1 MKYTISGFSQQEA
14 LQFKKIVS
22 DKSGKEKE
30 IKVDCTDLLIL
41 RWFVDFYPK
50 MTKVEIDG
58 SQYAWVQYQK
68 ILQDLPL
75 LDIKKQALFDRFQKM
90 CEFEILTHRII
101 KAGGSFSYYGFGKM
115 YSALIDTESSQISK
129 GEYSTNEGVSSQIH
143 KVEYSTNEQINKSIK
158 DKSINDNK
166 KERKTSYDK
175 ILSGI
180 EESNNTQKQQ
190 VAKARSGEE
199 ETNALKEKIKC
210 LEKEIEILKN
220 NNNIKERKKEEPKKK
235 ATSYDEIL
243 SGIADEELKT
253 LYLEYIKMRKLIKA
267 PMTDRALQMLISK
280 VNTLEPDSIDNQKE
294 LLETAIMN
302 NWKSVY
308 PIKKGA
314 KDSEQS
320 DYGNNKRN
328 GDEYSFLG

>member
-1 MKYTISGFSQQEA
+1 MDNQLKLNDIADELLIVNKITIDKLFNLENCTDCIALYLFYYKTAKWQKTNTIKANDTYIKKSLKWGTDRIRKTKQTLKENGLIDIVQRRENGKITGWFVEVSYLVSQ
-14 LQFKKIVS
+14 KKTEDI
-22 DKSGKEKE
+22 K
-30 IKVDCTDLLIL
+30 IKV
-41 RWFVDFYPK
+41 
-50 MTKVEIDG
+50 
-58 SQYAWVQYQK
+58 
-68 ILQDLPL
+68 
-75 LDIKKQALFDRFQKM
+75 
-90 CEFEILTHRII
+90 
-101 KAGGSFSYYGFGKM
+101 
-115 YSALIDTESSQISK
+115 
-129 GEYSTNEGVSSQIH
+129 
-143 KVEYSTNEQINKSIK
+143 
-158 DKSINDNK
+158 
-166 KERKTSYDK
+166 
-175 ILSGI
+175 

-280 VNTLEPDSIDNQKE
+280 VNTLEPDSTDNQKE

>member
-1 MKYTISGFSQQEA
+1 M
-14 LQFKKIVS
+14 
-22 DKSGKEKE
+22 DE
-30 IKVDCTDLLIL
+30 IKLNDIADDLLIL
-41 RWFVDFYPK
+41 NKITIDRLFQLENCADCIALYVFYYK
-50 MTKVEIDG
+50 TAKWQKTDTVKANDQYVKKSLKWGISKIQKTKQTLKEHG
-58 SQYAWVQYQK
+58 
-68 ILQDLPL
+68 
-75 LDIKKQALFDRFQKM
+75 
-90 CEFEILTHRII
+90 
-101 KAGGSFSYYGFGKM
+101 
-115 YSALIDTESSQISK
+115 LIDIVQRRKDGKI
-129 GEYSTNEGVSSQIH
+129 EGWFIKVSYLVS
-143 KVEYSTNEQINKSIK
+143 
-158 DKSINDNK
+158 
-166 KERKTSYDK
+166 ERKAEEIK
-175 ILSGI
+175 IKVQD
-180 EESNNTQKQQ
+180 SNNTQNEQ
-190 VAKARSGEE
+190 VENCTSCNE

-210 LEKEIEILKN
+210 LEKEIEMLKN

-243 SGIADEELKT
+243 SEIADEELKS

-267 PMTDRALQMLISK
+267 PMTDRALQMLINK

-320 DYGNNKRN
+320 DYGNNRRN

>member
-1 MKYTISGFSQQEA
+1 MDNQLKLNDIADELLIVNKITIDKLFNLENCTDCIALYLFYYKTAKWQKTNTIKANDTYIKKSLKWGTDRIRKTKQTLKENGLIDIVQRRENGKITGWFVEVSYLVSQ
-14 LQFKKIVS
+14 KKTEDI
-22 DKSGKEKE
+22 K
-30 IKVDCTDLLIL
+30 IKV
-41 RWFVDFYPK
+41 
-50 MTKVEIDG
+50 
-58 SQYAWVQYQK
+58 
-68 ILQDLPL
+68 
-75 LDIKKQALFDRFQKM
+75 
-90 CEFEILTHRII
+90 
-101 KAGGSFSYYGFGKM
+101 
-115 YSALIDTESSQISK
+115 
-129 GEYSTNEGVSSQIH
+129 
-143 KVEYSTNEQINKSIK
+143 
-158 DKSINDNK
+158 
-166 KERKTSYDK
+166 
-175 ILSGI
+175 

-190 VAKARSGEE
+190 VAKATSGEG

-243 SGIADEELKT
+243 SEIVDEELKS

-280 VNTLEPDSIDNQKE
+280 VNTLEPDNIDNQKE

-314 KDSEQS
+314 KDSEQP

>member
-1 MKYTISGFSQQEA
+1 MDNQLKLNDIADELLIVNKITIDKLFNLENCTDCIALYLFYYKTAKWQKTNTIKANDTYIKKSLKWGTDRIRKTKQTLKENGLIDIVQRRENGKITGWFVEVSYLVSQ
-14 LQFKKIVS
+14 KKTEDI
-22 DKSGKEKE
+22 K
-30 IKVDCTDLLIL
+30 IKV
-41 RWFVDFYPK
+41 
-50 MTKVEIDG
+50 
-58 SQYAWVQYQK
+58 
-68 ILQDLPL
+68 
-75 LDIKKQALFDRFQKM
+75 
-90 CEFEILTHRII
+90 
-101 KAGGSFSYYGFGKM
+101 
-115 YSALIDTESSQISK
+115 
-129 GEYSTNEGVSSQIH
+129 
-143 KVEYSTNEQINKSIK
+143 
-158 DKSINDNK
+158 
-166 KERKTSYDK
+166 
-175 ILSGI
+175 

-243 SGIADEELKT
+243 SEIADEELKS

-267 PMTDRALQMLISK
+267 PMTDRALQMLINK

>member
-1 MKYTISGFSQQEA
+1 MKYTISGFSQQKA

-50 MTKVEIDG
+50 MMKVEIDG
-58 SQYAWVQYQK
+58 SQYAWVEYQK

-90 CEFEILTHRII
+90 CEFEILTHRTI
-101 KAGGSFSYYGFGKM
+101 KAGGSFSYYGFGNM

-129 GEYSTNEGVSSQIH
+129 GNYSTNEGVSSQIH
-143 KVEYSTNEQINKSIK
+143 KVEYSTTEQINKSIK
-158 DKSINDNK
+158 DKSISDNK
-166 KERKTSYDK
+166 KERKTSYD
-175 ILSGI
+175 
-180 EESNNTQKQQ
+180 
-190 VAKARSGEE
+190 
-199 ETNALKEKIKC
+199 
-210 LEKEIEILKN
+210 
-220 NNNIKERKKEEPKKK
+220 
-235 ATSYDEIL
+235 EIL
-243 SGIADEELKT
+243 SEIADEELKS

>member
-1 MKYTISGFSQQEA
+1 MDNQLKLNDIADELLIVNKITIDKLFNLENCTDCIALYLFYYKTAKWQKTNTIKANDTYIKKSLKWGTDRIRKTKQTLKENGLIDIVQRRENGKITGWFVEVSYLVSQ
-14 LQFKKIVS
+14 KKTEDI
-22 DKSGKEKE
+22 K
-30 IKVDCTDLLIL
+30 IKV
-41 RWFVDFYPK
+41 
-50 MTKVEIDG
+50 
-58 SQYAWVQYQK
+58 
-68 ILQDLPL
+68 
-75 LDIKKQALFDRFQKM
+75 
-90 CEFEILTHRII
+90 
-101 KAGGSFSYYGFGKM
+101 
-115 YSALIDTESSQISK
+115 
-129 GEYSTNEGVSSQIH
+129 
-143 KVEYSTNEQINKSIK
+143 
-158 DKSINDNK
+158 
-166 KERKTSYDK
+166 
-175 ILSGI
+175 

-280 VNTLEPDSIDNQKE
+280 VNTLEPDSIYNQKE

>member
-1 MKYTISGFSQQEA
+1 MDNQLKLNDIADELLIVNKITIDKLFNLENCTDCIALYLFYYKTAKWQKTNTIKANDTYIKKSLKWGTDRIRKTKQTLKENGLIDIVQRRENGKITGWFVEVSYLVSQ
-14 LQFKKIVS
+14 KKTEDI
-22 DKSGKEKE
+22 K
-30 IKVDCTDLLIL
+30 IKV
-41 RWFVDFYPK
+41 
-50 MTKVEIDG
+50 
-58 SQYAWVQYQK
+58 
-68 ILQDLPL
+68 
-75 LDIKKQALFDRFQKM
+75 
-90 CEFEILTHRII
+90 
-101 KAGGSFSYYGFGKM
+101 
-115 YSALIDTESSQISK
+115 
-129 GEYSTNEGVSSQIH
+129 
-143 KVEYSTNEQINKSIK
+143 
-158 DKSINDNK
+158 
-166 KERKTSYDK
+166 
-175 ILSGI
+175 

-280 VNTLEPDSIDNQKE
+280 VNTLEPDIIDNQKE

>member
-1 MKYTISGFSQQEA
+1 MLKKGLDISLISGVTGLS
-14 LQFKKIVS
+14 
-22 DKSGKEKE
+22 
-30 IKVDCTDLLIL
+30 
-41 RWFVDFYPK
+41 
-50 MTKVEIDG
+50 
-58 SQYAWVQYQK
+58 
-68 ILQDLPL
+68 
-75 LDIKKQALFDRFQKM
+75 
-90 CEFEILTHRII
+90 
-101 KAGGSFSYYGFGKM
+101 
-115 YSALIDTESSQISK
+115 
-129 GEYSTNEGVSSQIH
+129 
-143 KVEYSTNEQINKSIK
+143 NEQINKSIK

-175 ILSGI
+175 ILPGI

-280 VNTLEPDSIDNQKE
+280 VNTLEPYSIDNQKK

>member
-1 MKYTISGFSQQEA
+1 MDNQLKLNDIADELLIVNKITIDKLFNLENCTDCIALYLFYYKTAKWQKTNTIKANDTYIKKSLKWGTDRIRKTKQTLKENGLIDIVQRRENGKITGWFVEVSYLVSQ
-14 LQFKKIVS
+14 KKTEDI
-22 DKSGKEKE
+22 K
-30 IKVDCTDLLIL
+30 IKV
-41 RWFVDFYPK
+41 
-50 MTKVEIDG
+50 
-58 SQYAWVQYQK
+58 
-68 ILQDLPL
+68 
-75 LDIKKQALFDRFQKM
+75 
-90 CEFEILTHRII
+90 
-101 KAGGSFSYYGFGKM
+101 
-115 YSALIDTESSQISK
+115 
-129 GEYSTNEGVSSQIH
+129 
-143 KVEYSTNEQINKSIK
+143 
-158 DKSINDNK
+158 
-166 KERKTSYDK
+166 
-175 ILSGI
+175 

-243 SGIADEELKT
+243 SEIADEELKS

>member
-1 MKYTISGFSQQEA
+1 MDNQLKLNDIADELLIVNKITIDKLFNLENCTDCIALYLFYYKTAKWQKTNTIKANDTYIKKSLKWGTDRIRKTKQTLKENGLIDIVQRRENGKITGWFVEVSYLVSQ
-14 LQFKKIVS
+14 KKTGDI
-22 DKSGKEKE
+22 K
-30 IKVDCTDLLIL
+30 IKV
-41 RWFVDFYPK
+41 
-50 MTKVEIDG
+50 
-58 SQYAWVQYQK
+58 
-68 ILQDLPL
+68 
-75 LDIKKQALFDRFQKM
+75 
-90 CEFEILTHRII
+90 
-101 KAGGSFSYYGFGKM
+101 
-115 YSALIDTESSQISK
+115 
-129 GEYSTNEGVSSQIH
+129 
-143 KVEYSTNEQINKSIK
+143 
-158 DKSINDNK
+158 
-166 KERKTSYDK
+166 
-175 ILSGI
+175 

-267 PMTDRALQMLISK
+267 PMTDRALQMLISN
-280 VNTLEPDSIDNQKE
+280 VNTVEPDSTDNQKE

>member
-1 MKYTISGFSQQEA
+1 MDNQLKLNDIADELLIVNKITIDKLFNLENCTDCIALYLFYYKTAKWQKTNTIKANDTYIKKSLKWGTDRIRKTKQTLKENGLIDIVQRRENGKITGWFVEVSYLVSQ
-14 LQFKKIVS
+14 KKTEDI
-22 DKSGKEKE
+22 K
-30 IKVDCTDLLIL
+30 IKV
-41 RWFVDFYPK
+41 
-50 MTKVEIDG
+50 
-58 SQYAWVQYQK
+58 
-68 ILQDLPL
+68 
-75 LDIKKQALFDRFQKM
+75 
-90 CEFEILTHRII
+90 
-101 KAGGSFSYYGFGKM
+101 
-115 YSALIDTESSQISK
+115 
-129 GEYSTNEGVSSQIH
+129 
-143 KVEYSTNEQINKSIK
+143 
-158 DKSINDNK
+158 
-166 KERKTSYDK
+166 
-175 ILSGI
+175 

-220 NNNIKERKKEEPKKK
+220 NNKIKERKKEEPKKK
-235 ATSYDEIL
+235 ATAYDEIL
-243 SGIADEELKT
+243 SEIADEELKT

>member
-1 MKYTISGFSQQEA
+1 MDNQLKLNDIADELLIVNKITIDKLFNLENCTDCIALYLFYYKTAKWQKTNTIKANDTYIKKSLKWGTDRIRKTKQTLKENGLIDIVQRRENGKITGWFVEVSYLVSQ
-14 LQFKKIVS
+14 KKTEDI
-22 DKSGKEKE
+22 K
-30 IKVDCTDLLIL
+30 IKV
-41 RWFVDFYPK
+41 
-50 MTKVEIDG
+50 
-58 SQYAWVQYQK
+58 
-68 ILQDLPL
+68 
-75 LDIKKQALFDRFQKM
+75 
-90 CEFEILTHRII
+90 
-101 KAGGSFSYYGFGKM
+101 
-115 YSALIDTESSQISK
+115 
-129 GEYSTNEGVSSQIH
+129 
-143 KVEYSTNEQINKSIK
+143 
-158 DKSINDNK
+158 
-166 KERKTSYDK
+166 
-175 ILSGI
+175 

-267 PMTDRALQMLISK
+267 PMTDRALQMLINK
-280 VNTLEPDSIDNQKE
+280 VNTLEPDSLDNQKE

>member
-1 MKYTISGFSQQEA
+1 MDNQLKLNDIADELLIVNKITIDKLFNLENCTDCIALYLFYYKTAKWQKTNTIKANDTYIKKSLKWGTDRIRKTKQTLKENGLIDIVQRRENGKITGWFVEVSYLVSQ
-14 LQFKKIVS
+14 KKTEDI
-22 DKSGKEKE
+22 K
-30 IKVDCTDLLIL
+30 IKV
-41 RWFVDFYPK
+41 
-50 MTKVEIDG
+50 
-58 SQYAWVQYQK
+58 
-68 ILQDLPL
+68 
-75 LDIKKQALFDRFQKM
+75 
-90 CEFEILTHRII
+90 
-101 KAGGSFSYYGFGKM
+101 
-115 YSALIDTESSQISK
+115 
-129 GEYSTNEGVSSQIH
+129 
-143 KVEYSTNEQINKSIK
+143 
-158 DKSINDNK
+158 
-166 KERKTSYDK
+166 
-175 ILSGI
+175 

-243 SGIADEELKT
+243 AEIADEELKS

-280 VNTLEPDSIDNQKE
+280 VNTLEPYSIDNQKE

>member
-1 MKYTISGFSQQEA
+1 MDNQLKLNDIADELLIVNKITIDKLFNLENCTDCIALYLFYYKTAKWQKTNTIKANDTYIKKSLKWGTDRIRKTKQTLKENGLIDIVQRRENGKITGWFVEVSYLVSQ
-14 LQFKKIVS
+14 KKTEDI
-22 DKSGKEKE
+22 K
-30 IKVDCTDLLIL
+30 IKV
-41 RWFVDFYPK
+41 
-50 MTKVEIDG
+50 
-58 SQYAWVQYQK
+58 
-68 ILQDLPL
+68 
-75 LDIKKQALFDRFQKM
+75 
-90 CEFEILTHRII
+90 
-101 KAGGSFSYYGFGKM
+101 
-115 YSALIDTESSQISK
+115 
-129 GEYSTNEGVSSQIH
+129 
-143 KVEYSTNEQINKSIK
+143 
-158 DKSINDNK
+158 
-166 KERKTSYDK
+166 
-175 ILSGI
+175 

-280 VNTLEPDSIDNQKE
+280 VNTLEPDSIYNQKE
-294 LLETAIMN
+294 LLETAIIN

>member
-90 CEFEILTHRII
+90 CEFEILTHKTI

-115 YSALIDTESSQISK
+115 YSALIDTESSQIHK
-129 GEYSTNEGVSSQIH
+129 GEYST
-143 KVEYSTNEQINKSIK
+143 KEQINKSIK

-267 PMTDRALQMLISK
+267 PMTDRALQMLINK
-280 VNTLEPDSIDNQKE
+280 VNTLEPYSIDNQKE

>member
-1 MKYTISGFSQQEA
+1 MDNQLKLNDIADELLIVNKSTIDKLFNLENCTDCVALYLFYYKTAKWQKTNTIKANDTYIKKSLKWGTDRIRKTKQTLKENGLIDIVQRRENGKITGWFVEVSYLVSQ
-14 LQFKKIVS
+14 KKTEDI
-22 DKSGKEKE
+22 K
-30 IKVDCTDLLIL
+30 IKV
-41 RWFVDFYPK
+41 
-50 MTKVEIDG
+50 
-58 SQYAWVQYQK
+58 
-68 ILQDLPL
+68 
-75 LDIKKQALFDRFQKM
+75 
-90 CEFEILTHRII
+90 
-101 KAGGSFSYYGFGKM
+101 
-115 YSALIDTESSQISK
+115 
-129 GEYSTNEGVSSQIH
+129 
-143 KVEYSTNEQINKSIK
+143 
-158 DKSINDNK
+158 
-166 KERKTSYDK
+166 
-175 ILSGI
+175 

-280 VNTLEPDSIDNQKE
+280 VNTLEPDSIYNQKE

>member
-1 MKYTISGFSQQEA
+1 MDNQLKLNDIADELLIVNKITIDKLFNLENCTDCIALYLFYYKTAKWQKTNTIKANDTYIKKSLKWGTDRIRKTKQTLKENGLIDIVQRRENGKITGWFVEVSYLVSQ
-14 LQFKKIVS
+14 KKTEDI
-22 DKSGKEKE
+22 K
-30 IKVDCTDLLIL
+30 IKV
-41 RWFVDFYPK
+41 
-50 MTKVEIDG
+50 
-58 SQYAWVQYQK
+58 
-68 ILQDLPL
+68 
-75 LDIKKQALFDRFQKM
+75 
-90 CEFEILTHRII
+90 
-101 KAGGSFSYYGFGKM
+101 
-115 YSALIDTESSQISK
+115 
-129 GEYSTNEGVSSQIH
+129 
-143 KVEYSTNEQINKSIK
+143 
-158 DKSINDNK
+158 
-166 KERKTSYDK
+166 
-175 ILSGI
+175 

-280 VNTLEPDSIDNQKE
+280 VNTLEPDSLDNQKE

>member
-1 MKYTISGFSQQEA
+1 MDNQLKLNDIADELLIVNKSTIDKLFNLENCTDCVALYLFYYKTAKWQKTNTIKANDTYIKKSLKWGTDRIRKTKQTLKENGLIDIVQRRENGKITGWFVEVSYLVSQ
-14 LQFKKIVS
+14 KKTEDI
-22 DKSGKEKE
+22 K
-30 IKVDCTDLLIL
+30 IKV
-41 RWFVDFYPK
+41 
-50 MTKVEIDG
+50 
-58 SQYAWVQYQK
+58 
-68 ILQDLPL
+68 
-75 LDIKKQALFDRFQKM
+75 
-90 CEFEILTHRII
+90 
-101 KAGGSFSYYGFGKM
+101 
-115 YSALIDTESSQISK
+115 
-129 GEYSTNEGVSSQIH
+129 
-143 KVEYSTNEQINKSIK
+143 
-158 DKSINDNK
+158 
-166 KERKTSYDK
+166 
-175 ILSGI
+175 

-210 LEKEIEILKN
+210 LEKEIEMLKN

-280 VNTLEPDSIDNQKE
+280 VNTLEPDSIYNQKE

>member
-90 CEFEILTHRII
+90 CEFEILTHKTI

-129 GEYSTNEGVSSQIH
+129 GNYSTNEGVSSQIH
-143 KVEYSTNEQINKSIK
+143 KGDYSTNEQINKSIK
-158 DKSINDNK
+158 DKSIIDNK
-166 KERKTSYDK
+166 KERK
-175 ILSGI
+175 
-180 EESNNTQKQQ
+180 
-190 VAKARSGEE
+190 
-199 ETNALKEKIKC
+199 
-210 LEKEIEILKN
+210 
-220 NNNIKERKKEEPKKK
+220 
-235 ATSYDEIL
+235 TSYDEIL

-267 PMTDRALQMLISK
+267 PMTDRALQMFISK